1 MPEPRSQSRSDRAR
15 GRRPASTALLV
26 AVALIVVATGCS
38 SNPTIGAE
46 NFAAAQ
52 QRIVALVNATGEAIG
67 APAEFTPAHKANPLP
82 CYKKV
87 LGYTVKHLSANHAEL
102 PIPITIAG
110 TVDGPA
116 LLPRVERY
124 WKSRGF
130 VIDRRGL
137 TDPRFP
143 KLETHVGDD
152 LLVAT
157 GFKNAHEMTLY
168 GVSPCVKS

>member
-1 MPEPRSQSRSDRAR
+1 VR
-15 GRRPASTALLV
+15 GLRLAGIALLV
-26 AVALIVVATGCS
+26 VVAAGCS
-38 SNPTIGAE
+38 SNPPIASGT
-46 NFAAAQ
+46 FAQAQ

-67 APAEFTPAHKANPLP
+67 APAEFTPAHRANPLP

-87 LGYTVKHLSANHAEL
+87 LGYTVKHLAANHAEL
-102 PIPITIAG
+102 PIPIAITG

-124 WKSRGF
+124 WKSLGF
-130 VIDRRGL
+130 VIDRTGL
-137 TDPRFP
+137 SDPRFP

-157 GFKNAHEMTLY
+157 GFTGAHEMTLY
-168 GVSPCVKS
+168 GVTPCVRS